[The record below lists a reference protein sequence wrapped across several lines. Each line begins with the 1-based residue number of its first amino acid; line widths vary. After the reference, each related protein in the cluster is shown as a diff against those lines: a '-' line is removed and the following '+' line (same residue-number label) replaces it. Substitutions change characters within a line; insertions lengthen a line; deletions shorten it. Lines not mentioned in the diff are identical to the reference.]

1 MFTKRNSVLF
11 ISYIIVTF
19 ILAYIWH
26 LVIFG
31 SAYAELGIASLRPE
45 PIFQFGLLAI
55 IVHAAVFTY
64 FFAQFFDPQPN
75 LARALKLSLGLGA
88 VITAYAAL
96 SVPAKFEIEPAS
108 HYVWLELVFGVI
120 HYSVIGVLYYFLAK
134 RGITQ

>member
-1 MFTKRNSVLF
+1 MFTKRNGVLF
-11 ISYIIVTF
+11 IGYIIVTF

-31 SAYAELGIASLRPE
+31 SAYAELGISSLRPE

-55 IVHAAVFTY
+55 IIHAVVFTY
-64 FFAQFFDPQPN
+64 FFAKFFEPKAN
-75 LARALKLSLGLGA
+75 LASALKLSLGLGA

-108 HYVWLELVFGVI
+108 QYVWLELVFGVI
-120 HYSVIGVLYYFLAK
+120 HYSVIGLLYYTLSK
-134 RGITQ
+134 RLTTK

>member
-19 ILAYIWH
+19 VLAYIWH

-31 SAYAELGIASLRPE
+31 SAYAELGKLSLRPE

-55 IVHAAVFTY
+55 VIHAAIFTY
-64 FFAQFFDPQPN
+64 FFAQFLKPTAN
-75 LARALKLSLGLGA
+75 LSIALKLSLGLGA

-96 SVPAKFEIEPAS
+96 SVPAKFEISPAS
-108 HYVWLELVFGVI
+108 QYVWLELVFGII
-120 HYSVIGVLYYFLAK
+120 HYSVIGVLYYLLGK
-134 RGITQ
+134 RLMA

>member
-1 MFTKRNSVLF
+1 MFTKRNSMLF

-19 ILAYIWH
+19 VLAYIWH

-31 SAYAELGIASLRPE
+31 NAYAELGIASLRPE

-64 FFAQFFDPQPN
+64 FFAQFFEPKAT
-75 LARALKLSLGLGA
+75 LAHALKLSLGLGA
-88 VITAYAAL
+88 VITAYAAF

-108 HYVWLELVFGVI
+108 HYIWLEFVFGVI
-120 HYSVIGVLYYFLAK
+120 HYSVIGVLYYILAK
-134 RGITQ
+134 RVMTQ